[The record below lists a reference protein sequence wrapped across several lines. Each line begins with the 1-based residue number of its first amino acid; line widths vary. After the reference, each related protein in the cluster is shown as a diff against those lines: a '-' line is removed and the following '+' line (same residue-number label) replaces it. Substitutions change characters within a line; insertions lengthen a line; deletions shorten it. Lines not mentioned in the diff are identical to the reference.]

1 MMLGRAPGLGLDR
14 GRALDRA
21 LGGLSANGAL

>member
-14 GRALDRA
+14 GQALDQG